1 MNRRRLLQSV
11 AYGSLVGLAGCV
23 SVPTED
29 DEPSAHSVVES
40 AIETIESLETV
51 SLRQTV
57 TVETES
63 TSVERVSRVV
73 RRPPIDRRL
82 EVLESTDDVAP
93 AGAIS
98 VRTQTATTEYDPLE
112 ERVVERH
119 HPNRLLVDYH
129 RLGLEA
135 LFDHP
140 VFEYAGTESIDGR
153 EAHVVRARST
163 DESDFSVELLVGETV
178 YRIPLDPTQV
188 DDLEEPVVERRVW
201 IDEATRYPVR
211 ERTDVRDG
219 ETRVGHLEVTA
230 EDLAIDD
237 DVDDETFT
245 LEPPEGA
252 TVETVGREPTGLY
265 EERAAAAEAAPYDLP
280 DPDVP
285 EPYAFDRIVVL
296 EKREELGTATTFWYA
311 DRDRPDREVFVTVRD
326 QRRYDADALEPE
338 AFDDVD
344 GYRRDGRIQ
353 SLFWSCDELHYEVS
367 SAHDPDLVREVARS
381 IGCPEDRPVQPRSHW
396 FLLSGTVSNVCGI

>member
-1 MNRRRLLQSV
+1 MNRRRWLRGV
-11 AYGSLVGLAGCV
+11 ACGSLAGLAGCV
-23 SVPTED
+23 AVPTEA
-29 DEPSAHSVVES
+29 DEPSARSLVES
-40 AIETIESLETV
+40 ALETIESVDDV

-57 TVETES
+57 TVETDS
-63 TSVERVSRVV
+63 SSVERVSRVV

-98 VRTQTATTEYDPLE
+98 VRTQTVTTEYDPLE
-112 ERVVERH
+112 DQVVERH

-140 VFEYAGTESIDGR
+140 VLEYAGTESVDGR
-153 EAHVVRARST
+153 EAHVVRARSS
-163 DESDFSVELLVGETV
+163 DESDLSVDLLVGETV

-188 DDLEEPVVERRVW
+188 ADLEEPIVERRVW
-201 IDEATRYPVR
+201 IDDATRYPVR

-230 EDLAIDD
+230 EDFAVDEG
-237 DVDDETFT
+237 VDDETFT
-245 LEPPEGA
+245 LEPPAGA
-252 TVETVGREPTGLY
+252 TVETVGREPTGIY
-265 EERAAAAEAAPYDLP
+265 DERAVAAEAVAYDLP

-285 EPYAFDRIVVL
+285 VPYALDRIVVL
-296 EKREELGTATTFWYA
+296 EKREELGTSTTFWYA

-326 QRRYDADALEPE
+326 ERRYDADALEAEP
-338 AFDDVD
+338 FDDVD

-353 SLFWSCDELHYEVS
+353 SLFWSCDGLHYEVS

-381 IGCPEDRPVQPRSHW
+381 IGCPEDRPVQQRLEGVALPLVAC
-396 FLLSGTVSNVCGI
+396 F